1 MSIPLGKLE
10 SRVVKNTQLCLD
22 KVMQPFISKHQLAGR
37 DYVAKG
43 LHGVLFYFF
52 PVGEMPVLP
61 MKHQYSEF
69 YPLTLFFVSN
79 NLVEWQWDG
88 GRMLTIGQ
96 NFIQHILANP
106 LDLEPF
112 IQKWVSLRQDFLLTC
127 DGLTSAFLQP
137 LSDQALMDKFYQVYN
152 AYLEQYGIAIG
163 IQDPFSM
170 RSDVL
175 WQPRFKQLLGEKF
188 TDIFPKLTAPSEQSF
203 VEQEAESFLRII
215 DFAQKHPEDSAK
227 PEIRHL
233 LEQHAANYFFMNNN
247 YAVVEE
253 LTAEY
258 YQKKL
263 DVALSKHVQAEQEL
277 KHKEQARR
285 ASLKLKEQLI
295 TQHHIPE
302 EEQIILHITDRF
314 TWQQDERKK
323 TMMIANHYF
332 RLFLLEICHRT
343 GLPEDQLKHS
353 YIHELKDVL
362 LNGLRLPEEWKK
374 RQEFVAVVNTEQGYD
389 LASSLEAKSVHD
401 ELFSHDTQ
409 GQKQVKGMIACKGK
423 ARGRVKIVL
432 KRHDIVN
439 MPQGAVLVASMTR
452 PEMVPAMQRAV
463 AIVTD
468 EGGVTSHAAI
478 ISRELNTPCVIGT
491 KLATKLFRD
500 GDLVEVDAETGVVTL
515 KEAAV

>member
-1 MSIPLGKLE
+1 MANHPFIAKYS
-10 SRVVKNTQLCLD
+10 LD
-22 KVMQPFISKHQLAGR
+22 KR
-37 DYVAKG
+37 DYIAKG

-61 MKHQYSEF
+61 MKHQYSDF
-69 YPLTLFFVSN
+69 YPLSLFFVSN
-79 NLVEWQWDG
+79 NLVEWQWDDG
-88 GRMLTIGQ
+88 QMKRIGQ
-96 NFIQHILANP
+96 DFIQHILSNP
-106 LDLEPF
+106 LELEPF
-112 IQKWVSLRQDFLLTC
+112 IQTWVNLRQTFLNTC
-127 DGLTSAFLQP
+127 NGITSASLQP
-137 LSDQALMDKFYQVYN
+137 LTDEQLMEKFYQVYN

-175 WQPRFKQLLGEKF
+175 WQPRFKQLLGEQF
-188 TDIFPKLTAPSEQSF
+188 SEVFPLLTTPSEQSF
-203 VEQEAESFLRII
+203 VEQEAGDFLQIV
-215 DFAQKHPEDSAK
+215 DFAQKHPEASAQK
-227 PEIRHL
+227 EIKTL
-233 LEQHAANYFFMNNN
+233 LEQHAATYFYMNNN

-253 LTAEY
+253 LTTDY

-263 DVALSKHVQAEQEL
+263 EVALSKKIQAEHEL
-277 KHKEQARR
+277 REKEQARQT
-285 ASLKLKEQLI
+285 ALKTKQELI
-295 TQHHIPE
+295 KQRHIPK
-302 EEQIILHITDRF
+302 EEQIILNIADRF

-323 TMMIANHYF
+323 TMMIANHYM
-332 RLFLLEICHRT
+332 RLFLLEICRRT
-343 GLPEDQLKHS
+343 GLAEEELKHS
-353 YIHELKDVL
+353 FIHELKEVL
-362 LNGLRLPEEWKK
+362 LRGLRLPEEWKK
-374 RQEFVAVVNTEQGYD
+374 RKDFVAVVNTEQGYE
-389 LASSLEAKSVHD
+389 LVSGIEAKAVHD
-401 ELFSHDTQ
+401 ALFSHDTK

-423 ARGRVKIVL
+423 VEGRVKIVL

-452 PEMVPAMQRAV
+452 PEMVPAMQRAS

-500 GDLVEVDAETGVVTL
+500 GDLVEVNAETGVVTL

>member
-1 MSIPLGKLE
+1 MH
-10 SRVVKNTQLCLD
+10 
-22 KVMQPFISKHQLAGR
+22 PFVSKHQLSGR

-61 MKHQYSEF
+61 MKHQYSDF
-69 YPLTLFFVSN
+69 YPLSLFFVSN

-88 GRMLTIGQ
+88 GKMKHLGQ
-96 NFIQHILANP
+96 DFIQRILANP
-106 LDLEPF
+106 LELEPF
-112 IQKWVSLRQDFLLTC
+112 IQKWIDLRQTFLNTC
-127 DGLTSAFLQP
+127 DGVTTAALQP
-137 LSDQALMDKFYQVYN
+137 LSDEELIEKFYQIYN

-170 RSDVL
+170 RADVL
-175 WQPRFKQLLGEKF
+175 WQPRFKQLLGEQF
-188 TDIFPKLTAPSEQSF
+188 TEIFPLLTTPSEQSF
-203 VEQEAESFLRII
+203 VEQEAGDFLQIV
-215 DFAQKHPEDSAK
+215 DFAQKHSEESAQ

-233 LEQHAANYFFMNNN
+233 LEQHAATYFYMNNN

-253 LTAEY
+253 LTADY

-263 DVALSKHVQAEQEL
+263 TATLARGVHAEQEL
-277 KHKEQARR
+277 KQKEQARQ
-285 ASLKLKEQLI
+285 AALKLKQELI
-295 TQHHIPE
+295 KKHSIPE
-302 EEQIILHITDRF
+302 EEQIILNIADRF

-323 TMMIANHYF
+323 TMMIANHYL
-332 RLFLLEICHRT
+332 RLFLLEICRRT
-343 GLPEDQLKHS
+343 GLAEEELKHS
-353 YIHELKDVL
+353 YIHELKKVL

-374 RQEFVAVVNTEQGYD
+374 RKEFVAVVNTEQGYE
-389 LASSLEAKSVHD
+389 LVSGAAAKAVHD

-423 ARGRVKIVL
+423 VEGRVKVVL

-452 PEMVPAMQRAV
+452 PEMVPAMQRAI

-500 GDLVEVDAETGVVTL
+500 GDLVEVNAETGVVTL